1 MRLISDV
8 LNDNQKR
15 LARYLASQHDSNPE
29 MSIFEI
35 YGRLWVGDA
44 RVPPDVMT
52 AFTLLSAEEQNTVG
66 AYMALPF

>member
-1 MRLISDV
+1 MSDV
-8 LNDNQKR
+8 LNEKQRKVVS
-15 LARYLASQHDSNPE
+15 YLAQQRYTFPDR
-29 MSIFEI
+29 SIFEI

-44 RVPPDVMT
+44 LVPSDVQT

>member
-1 MRLISDV
+1 MSDV
-8 LNDNQKR
+8 LNEKQIKVVH
-15 LARYLASQHDSNPE
+15 YLTKERDTFPDR
-29 MSIFEI
+29 SIFEI

-44 RVPPDVMT
+44 RVPSDVQT